1 MADRVR
7 GNTFRWKFSDG
18 PMKNRAFEH
27 TFERGGAVKFRSLD
41 GDDEGKMTK
50 EKKYEAARVN
60 SDVDA
65 VSYLG
70 SSGYTLTVVL
80 NYKIKKLVAFA
91 SNEKELML
99 QHGTFE
105 VVKGSTR
112 RRSGRRG
119 SNP

>member
-18 PMKNRAFEH
+18 PMENKTFEH
-27 TFERGGAVKFRSLD
+27 SFERGGAVKFRSLD
-41 GDDEGKMTK
+41 DGGEDKMTK
-50 EKKYEAARVN
+50 EKKYEVARVN
-60 SDVDA
+60 AEVDA
-65 VSYLG
+65 LSYLG

-80 NYKIKKLVAFA
+80 NYKTKKLIAFA
-91 SNEKELML
+91 SNEKGLTL

-112 RRSGRRG
+112 RR
-119 SNP
+119 